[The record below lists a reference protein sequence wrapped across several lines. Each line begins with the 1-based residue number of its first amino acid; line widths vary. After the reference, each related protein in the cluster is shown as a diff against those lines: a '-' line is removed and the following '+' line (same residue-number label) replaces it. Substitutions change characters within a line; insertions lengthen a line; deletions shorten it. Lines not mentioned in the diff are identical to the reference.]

1 MTLNIRER
9 IALCL
14 SISEN
19 NTLRGVFYCM
29 NLISSQ
35 FILQN
40 RGIIKEN
47 AVNKTAV
54 RLSDF
59 IISNNSK
66 KISPRRQ
73 LFGVRRDQ
81 YGRDEYE

>member
-1 MTLNIRER
+1 
-9 IALCL
+9 
-14 SISEN
+14 
-19 NTLRGVFYCM
+19 M

>member
-1 MTLNIRER
+1 
-9 IALCL
+9 
-14 SISEN
+14 
-19 NTLRGVFYCM
+19 M

-66 KISPRRQ
+66 KNISAPTVVQSLLR
-73 LFGVRRDQ
+73 
-81 YGRDEYE
+81 